1 MDTNRPELWQ
11 ARLPRPAEAGHKYD
25 RGHARV
31 VSGGVAA
38 TGAPRLAAGAALRIG
53 AGLVTVAS
61 PPAALLVNAAQLTAV
76 MVRTADGAGGV
87 ARLLEDDRLNAVVA
101 GPGMGRDGTADTVLA
116 ILRSQAAAVLEADA
130 LTAFADEP
138 GALFEAIGARDA
150 AAVLTPHDGE
160 FARLFDPKGRN
171 VDGEREADAA
181 RAAAR
186 SGAVVVRKGP
196 RTLIAAPDGRL
207 VANEHASPHLATAGT
222 GDVLAG
228 MIGGLLAQG
237 MDGFDAAC
245 AAVWMHGEAARRHGP
260 GLISEDLAGSLP
272 EVLGALLD

>member
-25 RGHARV
+25 RGHALV

-38 TGAPRLAAGAALRIG
+38 TGAARLAAGAALRIG

-116 ILRSQAAAVLEADA
+116 ILRSQAAAVLDADA

-160 FARLFDPKGRN
+160 FARLFQA
-171 VDGEREADAA
+171 DGEPAADTA

-196 RTLIAAPDGRL
+196 RTLVAAPDGRL

-260 GLISEDLAGSLP
+260 GLISEDLGGSLP